1 LDADDG
7 RQTVDDKKLD
17 EEKSMNSEFFSD
29 DNPIEE
35 RLPYPTKP
43 MYFPDGTSVEEF
55 IIPDEDKEIV
65 LEQLY
70 PFTPVPQL
78 TDEMED
84 LHSGKKFLVKDF
96 RVTWE
101 YGMNYLVSPYY
112 PESGGSVIDWV
123 NEGMWA
129 TDEMEEEFGEEDIND
144 EDFDFTE
151 GNDDDIPF

>member
-1 LDADDG
+1 
-7 RQTVDDKKLD
+7 
-17 EEKSMNSEFFSD
+17 MNSEFFSD
-29 DNPIEE
+29 ENPIEE
-35 RLPYPTKP
+35 RLPYSTKP

-70 PFTPVPQL
+70 PFTPIPKL
-78 TDEMED
+78 TDEVED
-84 LHSGKKFLVKDF
+84 LHSGKKFFIKDF

-101 YGMNYLVSPYY
+101 HGMNYLVGPYY
-112 PESGGSVIDWV
+112 PEGGGSVIDWG

-129 TDEMEEEFGEEDIND
+129 TDEMQEEFGEDDDDVDD

>member
-1 LDADDG
+1 
-7 RQTVDDKKLD
+7 
-17 EEKSMNSEFFSD
+17 
-29 DNPIEE
+29 
-35 RLPYPTKP
+35 
-43 MYFPDGTSVEEF
+43 
-55 IIPDEDKEIV
+55 
-65 LEQLY
+65 
-70 PFTPVPQL
+70 
-78 TDEMED
+78 MED